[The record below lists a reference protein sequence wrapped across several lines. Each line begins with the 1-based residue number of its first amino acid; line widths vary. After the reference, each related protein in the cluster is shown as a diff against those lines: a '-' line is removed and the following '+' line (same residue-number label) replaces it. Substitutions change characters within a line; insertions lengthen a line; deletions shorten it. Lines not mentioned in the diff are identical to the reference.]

1 MTVWRI
7 QSNTSKLNIAE
18 YCINNHIAAMGWSL
32 LEYEGETSD
41 LQFDTFEEYCE
52 LAENYY
58 GNDSSYY
65 SNLYRFV
72 KELKKNDIIW
82 IRNNGIYY
90 CARIT
95 EKTKWHFDN
104 SNTARNYDACN
115 TITNVD
121 WIKIGDEGEVP
132 SALTTAFIR
141 GKTLQ
146 KINKEG
152 VIKYSQIIYNQ
163 KSNDDFKYNINI
175 ELNQDTFYNLIS
187 PSDCEDL
194 LYFWL
199 YSKHNNYACI
209 PSTNKIATQKYE
221 FVIMDTEMG
230 KHIYIQVKNGNVDI
244 DADDYA
250 SLVEETNNE
259 VYLLSTKG
267 KIKHIEK
274 YNNIHSVDAKTLFEF
289 ACDEANKNYI
299 PPNID
304 YWMQFAGG
312 TANGT
317 EFKGIMIDTNNDECE
332 RYMLNRGVIA
342 AWGTPKKYIQSF
354 NKNDIA
360 LFYKKKYGII
370 AMGKILSGNIIK
382 IENGYEMEIEWL
394 VKAKIDQR
402 DGEYVSIY
410 PSTIKNELHK
420 SFYFA
425 STRKVPFL
433 SLQESERIAK
443 LLKEAQEN

>member
-95 EKTKWHFDN
+95 KKTKWHFDN

-132 SALTTAFIR
+132 GALTTAFIR

-152 VIKYSQIIYNQ
+152 VIKYSQIIY
-163 KSNDDFKYNINI
+163 
-175 ELNQDTFYNLIS
+175 
-187 PSDCEDL
+187 
-194 LYFWL
+194 
-199 YSKHNNYACI
+199 
-209 PSTNKIATQKYE
+209 
-221 FVIMDTEMG
+221 
-230 KHIYIQVKNGNVDI
+230 
-244 DADDYA
+244 
-250 SLVEETNNE
+250 
-259 VYLLSTKG
+259 
-267 KIKHIEK
+267 
-274 YNNIHSVDAKTLFEF
+274 
-289 ACDEANKNYI
+289 
-299 PPNID
+299 
-304 YWMQFAGG
+304 
-312 TANGT
+312 
-317 EFKGIMIDTNNDECE
+317 
-332 RYMLNRGVIA
+332 
-342 AWGTPKKYIQSF
+342 
-354 NKNDIA
+354 
-360 LFYKKKYGII
+360 
-370 AMGKILSGNIIK
+370 
-382 IENGYEMEIEWL
+382 
-394 VKAKIDQR
+394 
-402 DGEYVSIY
+402 
-410 PSTIKNELHK
+410 
-420 SFYFA
+420 
-425 STRKVPFL
+425 L
-433 SLQESERIAK
+433 SLIHI
-443 LLKEAQEN
+443 